1 MSVSGIEEL
10 EHKLKTMSDPNLQQ
24 AVSTGIQI
32 VRSAAV
38 MNCHVDMGELR
49 QSIYAEVSEQD
60 RKVIGTCWTDKE
72 YAPYVEFGTGPKGQE
87 NHAGIS
93 SEVTPAYTQAPWWIH
108 ESQVDKRVAEKYH
121 WFHIDTPKGRFYQCT
136 GQPAYPFMYPALKD
150 NEDLILKEMI
160 TSLEGK

>member
-10 EHKLKTMSDPNLQQ
+10 EHKLKTMSDPNLKQ

-60 RKVIGTCWTDKE
+60 GKVIGTCWTDKE
-72 YAPYVEFGTGPKGQE
+72 YAPYVEFGTGPKRTGKPCRDFSRSYSC
-87 NHAGIS
+87 I
-93 SEVTPAYTQAPWWIH
+93 YTAPWWIH
-108 ESQVDKRVAEKYH
+108 ESQVDEESRRN
-121 WFHIDTPKGRFYQCT
+121 IT
-136 GQPAYPFMYPALKD
+136 GFT
-150 NEDLILKEMI
+150 LILLKEDFI
-160 TSLEGK
+160 NALDNRHIRLCIRH

>member
-10 EHKLKTMSDPNLQQ
+10 EHKLKTMSDPNLKQ

-60 RKVIGTCWTDKE
+60 GKVIGTCWTDKE

-93 SEVTPAYTQAPWWIH
+93 QKLLLHIH
-108 ESQVDKRVAEKYH
+108 RHPGGSMRARWMKESRRN
-121 WFHIDTPKGRFYQCT
+121 IT
-136 GQPAYPFMYPALKD
+136 GFT
-150 NEDLILKEMI
+150 LILLKEDFI
-160 TSLEGK
+160 NALDNRHIRLCIRH